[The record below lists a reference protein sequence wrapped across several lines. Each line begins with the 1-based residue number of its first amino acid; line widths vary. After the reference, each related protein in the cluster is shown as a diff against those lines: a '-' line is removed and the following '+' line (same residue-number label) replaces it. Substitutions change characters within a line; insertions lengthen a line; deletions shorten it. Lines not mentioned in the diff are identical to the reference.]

1 MSRLRRTAR
10 MMTVFA
16 AGFLVLSA
24 TSLHALEVPD
34 LSGRVNDYANMIS
47 PETEALIDGRLVEL
61 ERTDSTQVV
70 VLTVNDLEG
79 MAIEDYSMRVAE
91 KWKIGHKKLDNGVIF
106 LVSKNDRKM
115 RIEVG
120 YGLEGRLTDLLAGR
134 ILDRGVK
141 PSFKSG
147 DFNSGFIHGV
157 DGIIAVVRGEY
168 AASDAPVA
176 QSGGNTKSWKDWYI
190 TSVLLFIL
198 ISTAVIGFRSMLWG
212 TISGPAQMLL
222 FLGFFPPFSMSYLLS
237 LVMVGLVLG
246 FFLSLIGKSFK
257 GGWTSSGG
265 GTGYSGSSHWSGG
278 SSGGGW
284 SGGGGFSGGGGSFGG
299 GGASSSW

>member
-1 MSRLRRTAR
+1 MSQLRCIAWMMQVFTAG
-10 MMTVFA
+10 V
-16 AGFLVLSA
+16 LVLIA
-24 TSLHALEVPD
+24 TSLHALEVPH

-47 PETEALIDGRLVEL
+47 PETEALLDGRLAEL

-70 VLTVNDLEG
+70 VLTVTDIEG
-79 MAIEDYSMRVAE
+79 MAIEDFSMRVAE

-120 YGLEGRLTDLLAGR
+120 YGLEGRLTDLIAGR
-134 ILDRGVK
+134 ILDRAVK

-147 DFNSGFIHGV
+147 DFNSGFIRGV

-176 QSGGNTKSWKDWYI
+176 QSSGNAKSWKDWYI

-198 ISTAVIGFRSMLWG
+198 ITTAVIGYRSMLWG
-212 TISGPAQMLL
+212 TLSGPAQMLL
-222 FLGFFPPFSMSYLLS
+222 FLGFFPPFSISYLLS

-246 FFLSLIGKSFK
+246 FFLSLVGKAFT
-257 GGWTSSGG
+257 GGWGSSGG

-284 SGGGGFSGGGGSFGG
+284 SGGGFSGGGGSFGG